1 MRSGQTLVQPSG
13 SSSRPA
19 RPARGCGPTGDAE
32 ADRLGPVLAQIL
44 DALHEIR
51 ERLAGAHKPLLT
63 IEEVAQLVGRAP
75 FTVRR
80 WVKEGRLKATRV
92 SGTGPRGRLLVGHDE
107 VRKLITAGVGGEVPA
122 ALGG

>member
-1 MRSGQTLVQPSG
+1 
-13 SSSRPA
+13 
-19 RPARGCGPTGDAE
+19 
-32 ADRLGPVLAQIL
+32 LGPVLAQIL
-44 DALHEIR
+44 DALTEIR

-92 SGTGPRGRLLVGHDE
+92 SGTGPRGRLLVSQDQ
-107 VRKLITAGVGGEVPA
+107 VRGLIDAGLGGEVPA

>member
-1 MRSGQTLVQPSG
+1 
-13 SSSRPA
+13 
-19 RPARGCGPTGDAE
+19 
-32 ADRLGPVLAQIL
+32 LGPVLAQIL

-63 IEEVAQLVGRAP
+63 IEELAQLVGRSA

-80 WVKEGRLKATRV
+80 WVRQGRIKATRV

-107 VRKLITAGVGGEVPA
+107 VRKLVAAGLGGELPA

>member
-1 MRSGQTLVQPSG
+1 VRGRS
-13 SSSRPA
+13 
-19 RPARGCGPTGDAE
+19 PTGDAE

-92 SGTGPRGRLLVGHDE
+92 SGTGPRGRLLVGRE
-107 VRKLITAGVGGEVPA
+107 ELQGLIAAGLGGDVPA
-122 ALGG
+122 VLGG